1 MNEMLLK
8 KVLASPSLP
17 SLPSAAVEV
26 VELCRRDDVPMD
38 RIARTICHDPA
49 LAIKILKTVNSAHY
63 GLHCEVTTV
72 SHALVLLGMNTVKTL
87 ALSFSLVGSLKDLCG
102 HAFDPSPIWW
112 RCLISALGA
121 RSISLKTG
129 GEDHEE
135 AFLVGL
141 MQDLGIL
148 ALIQALGSPYV
159 DLLKA
164 SGEAYCDLAA
174 LERKYL
180 KLDHAQVGEALAK
193 QWNLPSVLS
202 MPIRYHEQPESATGE
217 AQRMAYAV
225 ALGNKAAVPF
235 LAKESAG
242 PLDDYIASAVSWFDM
257 DRDAAAQVLEV
268 VGEAVPEMSK
278 LLELPE
284 GKGTNSE
291 AILAAAQ
298 ELAEKLEHMGR
309 KKASGE

>member
-1 MNEMLLK
+1 
-8 KVLASPSLP
+8 
-17 SLPSAAVEV
+17 
-26 VELCRRDDVPMD
+26 MD

-63 GLHCEVTTV
+63 GLQSEVTTV

-102 HAFDPSPIWW
+102 HEFDPSPIWS
-112 RCLISALGA
+112 RCLMSALGA
-121 RSISLKTG
+121 RTISIKTG
-129 GEDHEE
+129 GKDHEE

-159 DLLKA
+159 DLLKTA
-164 SGEAYCDLAA
+164 GEAYRNLAGI
-174 LERKYL
+174 ERQYL

-193 QWNLPSVLS
+193 QWNLPPVLT

-225 ALGNKAAVPF
+225 ALGNKAAMPF
-235 LAKESAG
+235 LAKDAAG
-242 PLDDYIASAVSWFDM
+242 PLDDYIASAVEWFDM
-257 DRDAAAQVLEV
+257 DKGTAAQVLEV
-268 VGEAVPEMSK
+268 VGGAAPEMSK
-278 LLELPE
+278 LLELPP
-284 GKGTNSE
+284 GSAANTE
-291 AILAAAQ
+291 AILSAAK
-298 ELAEKLEHMGR
+298 ELAEKLEDMGR